1 MLGISVYVIH
11 LSSELAHLD
20 LLLILKIGFLK
31 FQTMAHSVALLKAG
45 DEARRALEEKL
56 AVYVENLEY
65 LQEKLE
71 NGGTQINRGNALME
85 RLQSDG
91 KQLKE
96 KIKLKSEIIRKQ
108 VR

>member
-1 MLGISVYVIH
+1 
-11 LSSELAHLD
+11 
-20 LLLILKIGFLK
+20 
-31 FQTMAHSVALLKAG
+31 MAQSVALIKAW

-56 AVYVENLEY
+56 AVYVENLKY

-71 NGGTQINRGNALME
+71 NGGTQINRGNVLME

-96 KIKLKSEIIRKQ
+96 KIRLKSEIIRKQ
-108 VR
+108 VRWRF

>member
-1 MLGISVYVIH
+1 
-11 LSSELAHLD
+11 
-20 LLLILKIGFLK
+20 
-31 FQTMAHSVALLKAG
+31 MAQSVALLKAG

-56 AVYVENLEY
+56 AVYVENLKY

-71 NGGTQINRGNALME
+71 NGGTQITRGNVLME

-96 KIKLKSEIIRKQ
+96 KIRLKSEIIRKQ

>member
-1 MLGISVYVIH
+1 
-11 LSSELAHLD
+11 
-20 LLLILKIGFLK
+20 
-31 FQTMAHSVALLKAG
+31 MAQSVALLKAG

-56 AVYVENLEY
+56 AVYVENLKY

-71 NGGTQINRGNALME
+71 NGGTQINRGNVLME

-96 KIKLKSEIIRKQ
+96 KIRLKSEIIRKQ

>member
-1 MLGISVYVIH
+1 
-11 LSSELAHLD
+11 
-20 LLLILKIGFLK
+20 
-31 FQTMAHSVALLKAG
+31 MAQSVALLKAG

-56 AVYVENLEY
+56 AVYVENLKY

-71 NGGTQINRGNALME
+71 NGGTQINRGNVLME
-85 RLQSDG
+85 RLQSDS

-96 KIKLKSEIIRKQ
+96 KIRLKSEIIRKQ

>member
-1 MLGISVYVIH
+1 
-11 LSSELAHLD
+11 
-20 LLLILKIGFLK
+20 
-31 FQTMAHSVALLKAG
+31 MAHSVALLKAG

-71 NGGTQINRGNALME
+71 SGGTQINRGNALME

>member
-1 MLGISVYVIH
+1 
-11 LSSELAHLD
+11 
-20 LLLILKIGFLK
+20 
-31 FQTMAHSVALLKAG
+31 MAQSVALLKAG

-56 AVYVENLEY
+56 AVYVENLKY

-71 NGGTQINRGNALME
+71 NGGTQINRGNVLME

-96 KIKLKSEIIRKQ
+96 KIRLKSEISRSSMKK
-108 VR
+108 